1 MKMAEFLGFLGP
13 GKSIFFLGLG
23 KNGRRHCGDWLRPKR
38 NILRCLRF
46 HKSVRP
52 TLSEETVMPIETDF
66 TFHHEHAAR
75 HALARAA
82 PAPAD
87 FLGHLRGFV
96 GGRPGAQNQRTWKGA
111 GFNMIWRPTS
121 AAGSGAQGF
130 FLELNLTDETL
141 SFNEISGNTGVA
153 NRGLL
158 QQDIFL
164 GAVAYVQTIKTRSTT
179 AASILNP
186 VSGRVCLTRPIP
198 AKSHPWSGWVQ
209 FRMARRSICR
219 GRRFR
224 SVCAFRWIVNTDSV

>member
-1 MKMAEFLGFLGP
+1 
-13 GKSIFFLGLG
+13 
-23 KNGRRHCGDWLRPKR
+23 
-38 NILRCLRF
+38 
-46 HKSVRP
+46 
-52 TLSEETVMPIETDF
+52 MPIETDF

-75 HALARAA
+75 HALAHAA

-164 GAVAYVQTIKTRSTT
+164 GAVAYVQTIKDTFD
-179 AASILNP
+179 N
-186 VSGRVCLTRPIP
+186 SGQHFEPGVWRVCLTRPIP

-224 SVCAFRWIVNTDSV
+224 SQCRISLFPASLHSKLVVPMTGYKTRPFPRRDPYERQYVPYGSRPSRRPDARSAQQSKPVPVASNRRSDRP